1 MKNQKNPHGISMSIL
16 PADEKRR
23 NDSTTKI
30 VEKREKEEEEE
41 PGKVARQE
49 KWPDRKSGEID
60 KKGE

>member
-1 MKNQKNPHGISMSIL
+1 MLKNQKNPHGISMSIL

-41 PGKVARQE
+41 PGKVAR
-49 KWPDRKSGEID
+49 
-60 KKGE
+60 